1 MTELCWMLLEV
12 PPPASLNSI
21 FFVKASLT
29 TNPFHFQYVVLL
41 GKAISVLLAL
51 SGVGRQQKHFERRVV
66 CPKGTTP
73 FFALR
78 TLHEIIL
85 SNIFSMNS
93 FQPMSIPKPSNILT
107 LAIQIQAGGYEAGHL
122 LSSVLHCL
130 GSSNKKSC
138 WLFPYHA
145 MVF

>member
-1 MTELCWMLLEV
+1 MLLEE
-12 PPPASLNSI
+12 PLPASLNSI
-21 FFVKASLT
+21 FFVKAALT

-73 FFALR
+73 FFALK
-78 TLHEIIL
+78 TLREVIL

-93 FQPMSIPKPSNILT
+93 FQPMSIHKPSNMPLT
-107 LAIQIQAGGYEAGHL
+107 LAIQIQAGG
-122 LSSVLHCL
+122 
-130 GSSNKKSC
+130 
-138 WLFPYHA
+138 LFLRKLVIY
-145 MVF
+145 

>member
-1 MTELCWMLLEV
+1 MLLEE
-12 PPPASLNSI
+12 PLPASLNSI
-21 FFVKASLT
+21 FFVKAALT

-73 FFALR
+73 FFALK
-78 TLHEIIL
+78 TPHEMIL

-93 FQPMSIPKPSNILT
+93 FQPMSIHKPSNMPLT

-145 MVF
+145 MVL